1 MARGARHSSRLFI
14 LGDEL
19 LHQPLVELVH
29 ARAVR
34 SGLPR
39 ELLPRLGV
47 RHVHDVRSR
56 QCVEAKAR
64 EAQVRDEL
72 YLVLA

>member
-1 MARGARHSSRLFI
+1 MTRGARHSSRLFI

-34 SGLPR
+34 AGLPR

-47 RHVHDVRSR
+47 RHVHDVRSG
-56 QCVEAKAR
+56 QCVEAEAR
-64 EAQVRDEL
+64 EAQVRDKL
-72 YLVLA
+72 DLVLA